1 AGVTPAEYDALEPV
15 QWPVTAAGGAAR
27 LFANGRFQTSDG
39 KAQMVPTIPVGP
51 AEAVDVAFPLA
62 LNTGR
67 VRDHW
72 HTMTRTGLAHE
83 LCQHAPEPYV
93 EIHPTDAQ
101 AAGVE
106 AGELTRIQTRH
117 AEAVAVAVVS
127 DRQRQGSVFMP

>member
-1 AGVTPAEYDALEPV
+1 IANVGQAMGYSDAFGWRSSAQVFREWARLTAYENDGRILSLGPLAGVTPAEYDALEPV

-72 HTMTRTGLAHE
+72 HT
-83 LCQHAPEPYV
+83 
-93 EIHPTDAQ
+93 
-101 AAGVE
+101 
-106 AGELTRIQTRH
+106 
-117 AEAVAVAVVS
+117 
-127 DRQRQGSVFMP
+127 